1 MHVNRQLSCYSWR
14 VSIRSEEP
22 YAVDEGTVELV
33 RLVRAGHSLSRAEIG
48 QRTGWA
54 RVTVNQRLDRAVEAG
69 LLAEIGTASSARGRP
84 AARFALNAHRAQI
97 LVADIGA
104 SGMRLAA
111 TDLLGTVL
119 RRSDQTIRIADG
131 PDTVLDQVTTALL
144 SLQDGDVP
152 LWGVGVSVPGPVE
165 FATGTIVSPP
175 IMTGWD
181 GTCIPGRLAQF
192 GPLIFVDNDVNA
204 MVMGE
209 RAASYPVVDDLLLI
223 KVGTGIGAGIIATG
237 RTLRGA
243 QGAAGDIGHIRADV
257 AGAADPP
264 LCRCGQ
270 LGCVEAYAGGWA
282 ILRDLAAAGR
292 EVHTVD
298 DVVKAVQNG
307 DPVATS
313 LVREAGR
320 TLGATV
326 ADAVGLLNPAV
337 IVLAGQLSNTGEHLL
352 AGIRERIYSRSLPL
366 AMRELHI
373 AASELHGDSGVRGL
387 AHGALDRLFE
397 AEHLN
402 QALAVG

>member
-1 MHVNRQLSCYSWR
+1 MV
-14 VSIRSEEP
+14 
-22 YAVDEGTVELV
+22 
-33 RLVRAGHSLSRAEIG
+33 
-48 QRTGWA
+48 
-54 RVTVNQRLDRAVEAG
+54 
-69 LLAEIGTASSARGRP
+69 
-84 AARFALNAHRAQI
+84 LNAQRAH
-97 LVADIGA
+97 LLLADIGA
-104 SGMRLAA
+104 SGMRLAR
-111 TDLLGTVL
+111 TDLAGTVL
-119 RRSDQTIRIADG
+119 QRNDQPIRISDG
-131 PDTVLDQVTTALL
+131 PDVVLEAVSAGLAELRDPDL
-144 SLQDGDVP
+144 P
-152 LWGVGVSVPGPVE
+152 LWGVGTSVPGPVE
-165 FATGTIVSPP
+165 FANGTVVSPP

-181 GTCIPGRLAQF
+181 GTNIPERL
-192 GPLIFVDNDVNA
+192 GHLTPLVFVDNDVNA

>member
-1 MHVNRQLSCYSWR
+1 MT
-14 VSIRSEEP
+14 IPSEEP
-22 YAVDEGTVELV
+22 YAVDDGTVELV
-33 RLVRAGHSLSRAEIG
+33 RLIRAADSLSRAEIG

-69 LLAEIGTASSARGRP
+69 LLEEIGTASSARGRP
-84 AARFALNAHRAQI
+84 AARFAGNPNRAQI

-111 TDLLGTVL
+111 TDLLGTIL
-119 RRSDQTIRIADG
+119 RRGDQTIRIADG
-131 PDTVLDQVTTALL
+131 PDVVLDQVTTALQ
-144 SLQDGDVP
+144 SLQDPDVP

-165 FATGTIVSPP
+165 FATGTVVSPP

-209 RAASYPVVDDLLLI
+209 RAASYPRVDDLLLI
-223 KVGTGIGAGIIATG
+223 KVGTGIGAGIIANG

-257 AGAADPP
+257 ASDAAPP

-292 EVHTVD
+292 DVHTVD
-298 DVVKAVQNG
+298 DVVLAVQNG
-307 DPVATS
+307 DPVATQ

-337 IVLAGQLSNTGEHLL
+337 IVLAGQLASTGEHLL

-366 AMRELHI
+366 ATRDLHI
-373 AASELHGDSGVRGL
+373 AASELDGDSGVRGL

-397 AEHLN
+397 AKHLN
-402 QALAVG
+402 QALAVW